1 MNNKNYY
8 FSNASVNDRINKEK
22 ININDDIIKDI
33 NSIYN
38 VCKHIAENKD
48 SREVNDLFVEELSE
62 LIKAVMKLE
71 RYNFC
76 DNSLRC
82 NYHEIYDN
90 IYEELADVIIMICQF
105 IHKNKI
111 SHQNLL
117 DEISKKII
125 RYYET
130 ISDKK

>member
-1 MNNKNYY
+1 MN
-8 FSNASVNDRINKEK
+8 SEIN
-22 ININDDIIKDI
+22 N
-33 NSIYN
+33 IYN
-38 VCKHIAENKD
+38 VCKHIAENKHD
-48 SREVNDLFVEELSE
+48 SEINVLLAEELSE

-76 DNSLRC
+76 DESLRC
-82 NYHEIYDN
+82 DEYEIYDN

-130 ISDKK
+130 ISDK

>member
-1 MNNKNYY
+1 MN
-8 FSNASVNDRINKEK
+8 SEIN
-22 ININDDIIKDI
+22 NIYK
-33 NSIYN
+33 
-38 VCKHIAENKD
+38 VCKYIAEKKH
-48 SREVNDLFVEELSE
+48 STEVNDLLVEELSE
-62 LIKAVMKLE
+62 LIKAIMKLE

-76 DNSLRC
+76 DNTLRC

-90 IYEELADVIIMICQF
+90 IYEEIADVTIMLFQF
-105 IHKNKI
+105 IYKNKI
-111 SHQNLL
+111 SQQNLI

>member
-1 MNNKNYY
+1 MN
-8 FSNASVNDRINKEK
+8 SEIIN
-22 ININDDIIKDI
+22 
-33 NSIYN
+33 IYN
-38 VCKHIAENKD
+38 VCKHIVENKD
-48 SREVNDLFVEELSE
+48 STGVNVLLVEELSE

-76 DNSLRC
+76 DNTLRC
-82 NYHEIYDN
+82 NYHDIYNN

-117 DEISKKII
+117 DEISKKLI

-130 ISDKK
+130 ISDK

>member
-22 ININDDIIKDI
+22 INIKDQLVKEF
-33 NSIYN
+33 NSIQG
-38 VCKHIAENKD
+38 VCEYIASNKH
-48 SREVNDLFVEELSE
+48 STEVNDLLVEELSE

-76 DNSLRC
+76 DNTLRC
-82 NYHEIYDN
+82 NYHDIYDN
-90 IYEELADVIIMICQF
+90 IYEELADVIIMMFQF
-105 IHKNKI
+105 IYKNKI

-130 ISDKK
+130 ISDK

>member
-1 MNNKNYY
+1 MN
-8 FSNASVNDRINKEK
+8 SEIIN
-22 ININDDIIKDI
+22 
-33 NSIYN
+33 IYN
-38 VCKHIAENKD
+38 VCKHIAVNKH
-48 SREVNDLFVEELSE
+48 STEVNDLLVEELSE

-90 IYEELADVIIMICQF
+90 LYEELADVMIMICQF
-105 IHKNKI
+105 IYKNKL
-111 SHQNLL
+111 SQQNLI
-117 DEISKKII
+117 DAISMKII

-130 ISDKK
+130 ISDK

>member
-1 MNNKNYY
+1 MN
-8 FSNASVNDRINKEK
+8 SEIIN
-22 ININDDIIKDI
+22 
-33 NSIYN
+33 IYN
-38 VCKHIAENKD
+38 VCKHIAENKH
-48 SREVNDLFVEELSE
+48 SREVNDLLVEELSE

-76 DNSLRC
+76 DNTLRC
-82 NYHEIYDN
+82 NYHDIYNN
-90 IYEELADVIIMICQF
+90 IYEELADVIILMFQF
-105 IHKNKI
+105 IYKNKI
-111 SHQNLL
+111 SQQNLI

>member
-22 ININDDIIKDI
+22 ININDGKIKDI
-33 NSIYN
+33 NSIYDI
-38 VCKHIAENKD
+38 CKHIADNKQD
-48 SREVNDLFVEELSE
+48 SEVNVLLAEELSE
-62 LIKAVMKLE
+62 LIKAIMKLE
-71 RYNFC
+71 RFYMY
-76 DNSLRC
+76 DESLRC
-82 NYHEIYDN
+82 NYHDIYDN

-111 SHQNLL
+111 SHQDLL
-117 DEISKKII
+117 DEISKKLI